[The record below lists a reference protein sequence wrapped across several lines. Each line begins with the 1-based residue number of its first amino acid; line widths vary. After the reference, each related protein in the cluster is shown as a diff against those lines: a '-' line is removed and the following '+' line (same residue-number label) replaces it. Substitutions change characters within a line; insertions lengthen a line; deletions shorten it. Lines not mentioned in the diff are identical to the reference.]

1 MLKVKSQLMLHPST
15 DIFLMEIQVIIQP
28 VHKFLINENFNNA
41 VAANNASFDDIYLV
55 IEIEFSLSVW
65 ESCAWEI
72 MLCLLFQWLHIKN
85 DESSKW

>member
-55 IEIEFSLSVW
+55 IEIEFSLSV
-65 ESCAWEI
+65 
-72 MLCLLFQWLHIKN
+72 
-85 DESSKW
+85 

>member
-1 MLKVKSQLMLHPST
+1 MRLLKVKSQLMLHPST

-55 IEIEFSLSVW
+55 IEIEFSLSV
-65 ESCAWEI
+65 
-72 MLCLLFQWLHIKN
+72 
-85 DESSKW
+85 